1 MNKLLLLLLP
11 TIALQ
16 VRINILT
23 SIIIDEVPFNQKLT
37 CIDCAEPVSYVAT
50 DLPSFAKI
58 QGNELI
64 IEGTPNP
71 GQYHLSI
78 EMIDGEG
85 KKAHLLL
92 ILVLLDE
99 QSSNG
104 TKIPSSSG
112 NNIVLSVNNN
122 QISNSNLT
130 NLLLQS
136 PAILKNDEQEMK
148 NILERQAD
156 INKRIANLLILIRRY
171 RDSKSANERKA
182 AEIAKDLQNLIPSET
197 AFTT

>member
-1 MNKLLLLLLP
+1 
-11 TIALQ
+11 
-16 VRINILT
+16 
-23 SIIIDEVPFNQKLT
+23 
-37 CIDCAEPVSYVAT
+37 
-50 DLPSFAKI
+50 
-58 QGNELI
+58 
-64 IEGTPNP
+64 
-71 GQYHLSI
+71 
-78 EMIDGEG
+78 MIDGEG